1 MLQVQPGLPC
11 RLHRP
16 WLTVNMDRQQAL
28 ESLNWHY
35 QTMSRHMPASLLSGY
50 LSKKGFTLLTL
61 TGKDEEQFTVRLC
74 ADAFLDKEGE
84 ATLASPC
91 ASLRENQRC
100 SLAACRAQKPTFPMS

>member
-1 MLQVQPGLPC
+1 MPSASP
-11 RLHRP
+11 R
-16 WLTVNMDRQQAL
+16 LTVNMDRQQAL

-74 ADAFLDKEGE
+74 ADAFLDKEGKPPSPS
-84 ATLASPC
+84 ATI
-91 ASLRENQRC
+91 RIRC
-100 SLAACRAQKPTFPMS
+100 WPR